1 MREVWQKM
9 STQERND
16 LRKRMLKASADERT
30 AIREE
35 YISKYLE
42 H

>member
-1 MREVWQKM
+1 
-9 STQERND
+9 
-16 LRKRMLKASADERT
+16 LKASADERT

-35 YISKYLE
+35 YINKYLE

>member
-1 MREVWQKM
+1 YLIPLM

-16 LRKRMLKASADERT
+16 LRQRMLKASADERT

-35 YISKYLE
+35 YINKYLE

>member
-1 MREVWQKM
+1 M

-16 LRKRMLKASADERT
+16 LRQRMLKASADERT

-35 YISKYLE
+35 ISINI
-42 H
+42 

>member
-1 MREVWQKM
+1 MREAWQKM
-9 STQERND
+9 SERND
-16 LRKRMLKASADERT
+16 LRQRMLKASADERT

-35 YISKYLE
+35 YINKYLE